1 MNSRAFWIMTTAAFV
16 LTWFVFI
23 PYLASNP
30 HIDLTETMAESGAK
44 DRFTGSR
51 GLTMTTDQANEGC
64 MIAVYI
70 AASKVAANHPSAPTD
85 SPDMIYMRCMMN
97 AGVLI

>member
-1 MNSRAFWIMTTAAFV
+1 MKHTRGFWTFATGLLLTVFLAIHYLLVDPTASMAATF
-16 LTWFVFI
+16 
-23 PYLASNP
+23 AS
-30 HIDLTETMAESGAK
+30 AEIFS
-44 DRFTGSR
+44 GSR
-51 GLTMTTDQANEGC
+51 GLTMTTDQANETC

-70 AASKVAANHPSAPTD
+70 AASKVAAKHASAPTE